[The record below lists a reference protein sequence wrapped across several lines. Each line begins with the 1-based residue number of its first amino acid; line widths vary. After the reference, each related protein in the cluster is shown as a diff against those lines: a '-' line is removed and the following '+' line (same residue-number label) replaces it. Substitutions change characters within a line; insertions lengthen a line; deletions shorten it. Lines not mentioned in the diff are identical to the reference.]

1 VYSDLVGEL
10 ETVAHMLDDPVTAVS
25 VLGACSRL
33 REDVGR
39 PLPPNERA
47 REEERTAALRA
58 ALGQEAF
65 ERAWREGRAFTPEAA
80 VQLALER
87 SAEEPVAPALRSGGQ
102 FS

>member
-1 VYSDLVGEL
+1 
-10 ETVAHMLDDPVTAVS
+10 